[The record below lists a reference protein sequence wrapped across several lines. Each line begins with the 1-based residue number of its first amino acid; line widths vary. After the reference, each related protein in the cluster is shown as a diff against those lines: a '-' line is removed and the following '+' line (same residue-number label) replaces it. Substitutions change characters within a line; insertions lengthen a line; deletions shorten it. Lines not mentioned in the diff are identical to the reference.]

1 MEEIDFYE
9 ISGFENAKK
18 KSLDLLARKRYAKNE
33 LLNKLLKYDINESA
47 AEAACIWA
55 EQYGFLNDFEYAKS
69 YISDAVRVKKKGI
82 RKIFYELYLKGI
94 DKNTAEDALSEIK
107 DEINIQE
114 NIDSLIKK
122 RLKDPGDKKQLQS
135 TVRFLLSRGYE
146 FSDIKNG
153 IKEYTEEFE
162 FEQDY

>member
-33 LLNKLLKYDINESA
+33 LLNKRLKYDINESA

-55 EQYGFLNDFEYAKS
+55 EQYAKS

-122 RLKDPGDKKQLQS
+122 RLKDPSDKKQLQS

>member
-18 KSLDLLARKRYAKNE
+18 KSLDLLARKR
-33 LLNKLLKYDINESA
+33 
-47 AEAACIWA
+47 
-55 EQYGFLNDFEYAKS
+55 YAKS

-107 DEINIQE
+107 DEINIKE